1 MLQSLH
7 PRSPIDRQLSA
18 ATVTA
23 AAVVFSTRFHPI
35 LYLRCSP
42 LRLLSPLP
50 SYLAT
55 YPRHC
60 RIAAIS
66 RSPISLSHTTR
77 TPSITV
83 ACPRRGR
90 AQPLPIRRHGV
101 RVDATRINEIHGGG
115 FSADRPSRAIY
126 TATGR
131 DSVSFSGLFIQRVAA
146 GKETFEESTRR
157 KREKKRRSE
166 DAERSGGRGNLGGV
180 WKRPTMQKLFYHPR
194 LKPSLLGYS
203 LCLLSSSHTVTYVSV
218 LSHVLFFLRFL
229 SFSLPFAT

>member
-1 MLQSLH
+1 M
-7 PRSPIDRQLSA
+7 
-18 ATVTA
+18 
-23 AAVVFSTRFHPI
+23 
-35 LYLRCSP
+35 
-42 LRLLSPLP
+42 LSPLP

-90 AQPLPIRRHGV
+90 TQPLPIRRHGV
-101 RVDATRINEIHGGG
+101 RVDATRINEIHGSG

-166 DAERSGGRGNLGGV
+166 GAERSGGPRECTEKTDYAKTALSS
-180 WKRPTMQKLFYHPR
+180 PTETVSSRLFPLSPVFVPHSDLR
-194 LKPSLLGYS
+194 FCVITRSLLCSFS
-203 LCLLSSSHTVTYVSV
+203 LLLSSVRCIGHIRS
-218 LSHVLFFLRFL
+218 
-229 SFSLPFAT
+229 